1 MNTNIFI
8 CQLSQSKQSLIEKK
22 VKRYLTLQGHTKDYI
37 AEVIDNVMEDRLVN
51 LEEIMDI
58 KQFLI

>member
-22 VKRYLTLQGHTKDYI
+22 VKWYLILEGHTKEYI
-37 AEVIDNVMEDRLVN
+37 SEVIDNVMDDRLVN
-51 LEEIMDI
+51 LEEIINI
-58 KQFLI
+58 KQFLL

>member
-1 MNTNIFI
+1 MNTNILI
-8 CQLSQSKQSLIEKK
+8 CQLSQQKQSLIEKK
-22 VKRYLTLQGHTKDYI
+22 VKRHLTLQGHTKDYI